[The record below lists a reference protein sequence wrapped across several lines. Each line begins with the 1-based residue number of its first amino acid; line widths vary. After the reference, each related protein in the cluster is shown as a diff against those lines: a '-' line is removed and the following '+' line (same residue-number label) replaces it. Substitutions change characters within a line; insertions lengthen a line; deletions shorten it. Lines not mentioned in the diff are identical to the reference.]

1 MELSRDG
8 EFNTRG
14 ELGSISMQSI
24 LYLTGERCSDF
35 ILVGE
40 RNGEYDCVASLTL
53 TVRLLVLLLLLL
65 CSMGCVLLP
74 LL

>member
-1 MELSRDG
+1 
-8 EFNTRG
+8 
-14 ELGSISMQSI
+14 MQSI
-24 LYLTGERCSDF
+24 LYLTGERCSDL